1 MSIPIVDFDRFLFA
15 FTIGSHILIVSL
27 SIGLAIMLCAVE
39 FLSARSKDRYYGA
52 LARRLVRPFVV
63 SFGIG
68 TASGIVMAV
77 ELVNLFPGFM
87 TLVSKTG
94 VISIFYVE
102 IFAFFLET
110 VFLVVYVYY
119 GKLFHGR
126 YTRWL
131 LTLPIVIGTLLS
143 AVLIVMV
150 NAWMNTPNG
159 FDIGTYLA
167 TGAVTGVDPWAPFL
181 TPSTGYEVSTSW
193 RPSP

>member
-94 VISIFYVE
+94 VISIFYV
-102 IFAFFLET
+102 
-110 VFLVVYVYY
+110 
-119 GKLFHGR
+119 
-126 YTRWL
+126 
-131 LTLPIVIGTLLS
+131 
-143 AVLIVMV
+143 
-150 NAWMNTPNG
+150 
-159 FDIGTYLA
+159 
-167 TGAVTGVDPWAPFL
+167 
-181 TPSTGYEVSTSW
+181 
-193 RPSP
+193 